1 MGAIKHDLYIGEHMI
16 TNDEKIDVLI
26 NRLDNLEFIIK
37 SFIDHAEDFKD
48 KYSLEE
54 ELLICNAKKNVLL
67 EELTKLGGAWTEAL
81 TNQG

>member
-16 TNDEKIDVLI
+16 TNDEKIEALI
-26 NRLDNLEFIIK
+26 NRLDNLELIIK

-54 ELLICNAKKNVLL
+54 ELFICNAKKNVLL
-67 EELTKLGGAWTEAL
+67 EELTKLGGVWTGAL

>member
-1 MGAIKHDLYIGEHMI
+1 MI
-16 TNDEKIDVLI
+16 TNDEKIEALI

-54 ELLICNAKKNVLL
+54 ELFIFNAKKNVLL
-67 EELTKLGGAWTEAL
+67 EELTKLGGAWTGAL
-81 TNQG
+81 TNQS

>member
-1 MGAIKHDLYIGEHMI
+1 MI
-16 TNDEKIDVLI
+16 TNDEKIEALI

-67 EELTKLGGAWTEAL
+67 EELTKLGGAWTGAL